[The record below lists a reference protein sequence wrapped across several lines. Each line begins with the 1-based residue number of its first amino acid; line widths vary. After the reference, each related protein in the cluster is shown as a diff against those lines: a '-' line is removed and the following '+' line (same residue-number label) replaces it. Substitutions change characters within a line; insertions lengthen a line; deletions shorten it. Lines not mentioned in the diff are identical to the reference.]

1 MGDLNINLLNNESHS
16 ETKEI
21 LNTTSTYFLLP
32 DILHPSHISDKSA
45 TLMDNIYANTI
56 IHNAI
61 SGNIITKIA
70 DHLPQCLIIEDFN
83 INN

>member
-21 LNTTSTYFLLP
+21 LNTMSTYFLLP
-32 DILHPSHISDKSA
+32 DILHPRISGKSA
-45 TLMDNIYANTI
+45 TLMDNIYANTF

-70 DHLPQCLIIEDFN
+70 DHLHQCLIIEDLN